1 MRWLDPARWTTS
13 PYYALVVLV
22 IACGSIP
29 KGYDEGGYSASVKL
43 ESFKI
48 DFNLLSS
55 NWKGDATGLANRTA
69 NITSFNV
76 LGAAFG
82 ALAGLSLN
90 DRIGRLWSWRG
101 AVIVWVIGTFIQVFS
116 SGIYGL
122 LLFSR
127 IFAGLG
133 AGLLTVTTPLYLS
146 EVAPK
151 ATRGLAV
158 SLYMVI
164 LLLVLAMG
172 FFINYGA
179 DLHLPTTRM
188 QYRLVQAIPLI
199 PTGIAFFLSWL
210 CPETPRYLASKQRH
224 DEAKEVLARLRG
236 KPVDDKSVTEEFEE
250 IDSQARSRADLK
262 SVSNWEALKESQINP
277 NYRQRFWLLMA
288 MQTIS
293 QWTGGN
299 GITYYVTTI
308 FEYAGVTGSGQ
319 SLISSGAYGIVKLV
333 FTMAFTW
340 GLIDFFGRR
349 RCALTG
355 LSLQLAAHIYMGA
368 YMGLQPGAADNKSAS
383 DAAIASV
390 FVYAVGWSIGLCTIP
405 YLYGTEIFPT
415 RIRNVC
421 YATSMGLHW
430 FFQFAVVRV
439 TPNMFANMHVWGA
452 YLFWGLICFIG
463 IVVLGIWMPETKNV
477 PIERMDELFDG
488 PWYLRWK
495 AKIHD
500 SDNSSET
507 TDVVSHEQ
515 DQKMFRGRDA
525 KPVGGL
531 DGQEHHNFDSPTHYD
546 ADSTTRHETETVTR
560 HEISTEMHKS
570 S

>member
-1 MRWLDPARWTTS
+1 MA
-13 PYYALVVLV
+13 
-22 IACGSIP
+22 
-29 KGYDEGGYSASVKL
+29 
-43 ESFKI
+43 
-48 DFNLLSS
+48 DFNLIKSHWT
-55 NWKGDATGLANRTA
+55 NDPTGLANRSA

-82 ALAGLSLN
+82 ALAGLDLN
-90 DRIGRLWSWRG
+90 DRLGRLWSWRL
-101 AVIVWVIGTFIQVFS
+101 AVVVWTIGSLIQVFS

-133 AGLLTVTTPLYLS
+133 AGLLTVTSPLYLS

-172 FFINYGA
+172 MTLPTMLEYIHKTNYGYLLGFFINYGA
-179 DLHLPTTRM
+179 NLHMAATRT

-199 PTGIAFFLSWL
+199 PMGIAFFLSWL

-236 KPVDDKSVTEEFEE
+236 KSTDDKDVVTEFEE
-250 IDSQARSRADLK
+250 IDRQARDRADLK
-262 SVSNWEALKESQINP
+262 SVSHWGAFKESQLNP

-288 MQTIS
+288 MQTIA

-308 FEYAGVTGSGQ
+308 FEYAGVTGSNQ

-340 GLIDFFGRR
+340 GLIDLFGRR

-368 YMGLQPGAADNKSAS
+368 YMGLQPGSADNKSAS

-390 FVYAVGWSIGLCTIP
+390 FIYAVGWSVGLCTIP

-421 YATSMGLHW
+421 YAISMGLHW

-439 TPNMFANMHVWGA
+439 TPNMFADLHVWGA
-452 YLFWGLICFIG
+452 YLFWALICTIG
-463 IVVLGIWMPETKNV
+463 IIVLGIWMPETKGV
-477 PIERMDELFDG
+477 PIEQMGELFEG

-495 AKIHD
+495 AKVHY
-500 SDNSSET
+500 SDDSSESADT
-507 TDVVSHEQ
+507 ITSHEH
-515 DQKMFRGRDA
+515 DQKVFRERD
-525 KPVGGL
+525 PQVL
-531 DGQEHHNFDSPTHYD
+531 
-546 ADSTTRHETETVTR
+546 HEPSAET
-560 HEISTEMHKS
+560 HKS
-570 S
+570 N